1 VPRSDD
7 AASEQDA
14 RRSASTTLEE
24 RRRLANLPWSYR
36 FETYVKGPSNALAWE
51 ACKRLSHQPGARQ
64 GVLSLQGAQGL
75 GKSHLMSALGHE
87 ALERNP
93 RLRVRFVDAG
103 RLHAE
108 LTRVHHDTHPEQ
120 TGSILDAYRDLDLV
134 LFDDPGVLIDE
145 PHAQGAFASVLGSLL
160 ERGKTIVIADDRCLH
175 EIPVVDAQLRR
186 LFSQSVV
193 MRLSAPD
200 LQTRLAILRRRAAW
214 ERIDLPGD
222 VAMELATTFVTHV
235 REMVGALRKLGAT
248 SHFYGIPI
256 DRCMA
261 RQVLPGLA

>member
-1 VPRSDD
+1 
-7 AASEQDA
+7 
-14 RRSASTTLEE
+14 
-24 RRRLANLPWSYR
+24 
-36 FETYVKGPSNALAWE
+36 
-51 ACKRLSHQPGARQ
+51 
-64 GVLSLQGAQGL
+64 
-75 GKSHLMSALGHE
+75 
-87 ALERNP
+87 
-93 RLRVRFVDAG
+93 
-103 RLHAE
+103 
-108 LTRVHHDTHPEQ
+108 
-120 TGSILDAYRDLDLV
+120 
-134 LFDDPGVLIDE
+134 
-145 PHAQGAFASVLGSLL
+145 
-160 ERGKTIVIADDRCLH
+160 
-175 EIPVVDAQLRR
+175 
-186 LFSQSVV
+186 